1 MSNDQRLSIG
11 WLSQFPSIITTFS
24 SVDNTF
30 RVTLGTTTFVIPM
43 ASDLLYYLNKDQV
56 KLILTHVNTVTQ
68 RVTAC
73 TTTAFS
79 KEQLS
84 RAHEV
89 RKLHYAL
96 LHPSDSVLISAL
108 KYGLIVGTRLTAQ
121 DVYLYR
127 LVFGACPCCLAGK
140 TISPSYKDSMSS
152 PALMPGHVVHVDLIP
167 FTEICLGGI
176 QHHMLICDEFST
188 YLYSIPMKTKSN
200 SDIIT
205 AFTTLIAYFKQF
217 GYDIH
222 TLHSDHESSLMSAMV
237 FLNQQG
243 IKYLTIAPY
252 QHEQKVERYVQ
263 TINSRFRSVLSSM
276 KFKLPNKLYAQ
287 LFTAVL
293 LQINLMPNSVHPTL
307 TPSII
312 FTETKL
318 DILTQHPVPF
328 GTYAALHYAKRVSN
342 KYEPHTDN
350 GILLYLADTSTANMV
365 AWVPGRHTVVT
376 INKYTVI
383 KASASDFGL
392 LPNTNIIESHIP
404 DFLTIPSS
412 LQEGAQISAHQD
424 LQSHEGAASSLIP
437 QNQKLCSDSPSQE
450 NQK

>member
-1 MSNDQRLSIG
+1 
-11 WLSQFPSIITTFS
+11 
-24 SVDNTF
+24 
-30 RVTLGTTTFVIPM
+30 M

-188 YLYSIPMKTKSN
+188 YLYSIPMKTKSK

-222 TLHSDHESSLMSAMV
+222 TLHSDHESLLMSAMV

-252 QHEQKVERYVQ
+252 QDEQKVERIC
-263 TINSRFRSVLSSM
+263 TDH
-276 KFKLPNKLYAQ
+276 Q
-287 LFTAVL
+287 LTFPICTLKHEIKTA
-293 LQINLMPNSVHPTL
+293 
-307 TPSII
+307 
-312 FTETKL
+312 K
-318 DILTQHPVPF
+318 
-328 GTYAALHYAKRVSN
+328 
-342 KYEPHTDN
+342 
-350 GILLYLADTSTANMV
+350 
-365 AWVPGRHTVVT
+365 
-376 INKYTVI
+376 
-383 KASASDFGL
+383 
-392 LPNTNIIESHIP
+392 
-404 DFLTIPSS
+404 
-412 LQEGAQISAHQD
+412 
-424 LQSHEGAASSLIP
+424 
-437 QNQKLCSDSPSQE
+437 
-450 NQK
+450 